1 MRLSEGAF
9 NCKFGEEVLDKV
21 SERLEVRKY
30 EARRRKQVRVKVA
43 SDTVWKQYNVQN
55 LLWMDESRGCDV
67 LKVYE

>member
-43 SDTVWKQYNVQN
+43 SDTV
-55 LLWMDESRGCDV
+55 
-67 LKVYE
+67 